1 MDDDVT
7 AHLRATV
14 QTLDNFLFQYEP
26 LREMHWRVPPGS
38 SLAGDDARTDP
49 YQVSHSAQHAIQAA
63 VDHLH
68 CLRSSLTQ
76 YEDTER
82 MTLLLYSYGSSTLLR
97 GALENSA
104 RAVWLLA
111 PTSRYERIRRRLA
124 LQNDDNRNHHNL
136 RQLAADANTLR
147 PTATG
152 AALPEPR
159 SEQDLYQDL
168 VDRLLAAGGPHN
180 DPRELKKALRFPG
193 YAEVVREAGRHLP
206 GRIRNSAGASVDTSS
221 YLEWVRRACSALA
234 HGDLKGSL
242 AQLNREVQAI
252 DGDLTSLRL
261 TGSPGELHTR
271 TELTWR
277 AVSTATALYAQRSQP
292 PH

>member
-14 QTLDNFLFQYEP
+14 QTLDTFLLAYEP
-26 LREMHWRVPPGS
+26 LREMHWKVPAGS

-68 CLRSSLTQ
+68 CLRSSLT
-76 YEDTER
+76 EHEGTER
-82 MTLLLYSYGSSTLLR
+82 MALLLHSYGSFTLLR
-97 GALENSA
+97 GALENGA

-124 LQNDDNRNHHNL
+124 LQNDDNRNFRSL

-147 PTATG
+147 PADTG
-152 AALPEPR
+152 AALPEPT
-159 SEQDLYQDL
+159 SGEDLYQGL
-168 VDRLLAAGGPHN
+168 VDRLLAAGGPK
-180 DPRELKKALRFPG
+180 DQKLKEALQFPRYG
-193 YAEVVREAGRHLP
+193 EVVREAGRHLP
-206 GRIRNSAGASVDTSS
+206 GRIHTSSGTSVDTSS
-221 YLEWVRRACSALA
+221 YLEWVWRACSALA
-234 HGDLKGSL
+234 HGDLKSSL
-242 AQLNREVQAI
+242 AQLDREVQAT
-252 DGDLTSLRL
+252 DGDVMSLRL
-261 TGSPGELHTR
+261 TGSPGELRTR
-271 TELTWR
+271 TDLTCR
-277 AVSTATALYAQRSQP
+277 TVSTAAALYAQRSRP